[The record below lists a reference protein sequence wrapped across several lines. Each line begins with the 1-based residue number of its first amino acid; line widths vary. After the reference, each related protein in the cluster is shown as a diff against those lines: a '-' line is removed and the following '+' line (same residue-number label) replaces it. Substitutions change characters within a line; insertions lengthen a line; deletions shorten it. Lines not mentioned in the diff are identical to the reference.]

1 MTQLDQNIKRTSS
14 LQRSRAAAK
23 ALSVTARKLRFS
35 TSNRSVLYKAV
46 GLRAPLADRLFK
58 YGVVFNTFFLLIFPI
73 ALSSIYFGLIASDQ
87 YRSEA
92 RFVVRTSTP
101 AIGKDQ
107 LGKVTGLPS
116 AKILQDTQIV
126 SNFIHSRAILEALER
141 EIELRSRFTGNRAD
155 FVSRL
160 EPNATYEEFLE
171 YWQGMVK
178 TSVSPSSG
186 IITVTVDAFT
196 AEDAQEILEAIIK
209 ASEQTLNQLTDR
221 IWNDVVNTAQV
232 NLDRATNKLTD
243 VRERVATEQNRSG
256 VLTVESSSAMLS
268 ALLTSLQKQKI
279 ELQQSY
285 AVKLQSVSQDAP
297 QMRILAREIASKQA
311 QIDDIQRQIAGERGD
326 VKNLANVSTELTSL
340 EFERQLAE
348 QQFSASTRTFEQVQ
362 FLSKQQLMYLDSFL
376 APSLPD
382 EALYPRRLFWIG
394 ITTLGAVFAWL
405 SSIGSL
411 ALLRNKFS

>member
-285 AVKLQSVSQDAP
+285 AVKLQSVSQEAP